1 MQLISCTST
10 QTAMHWSGL
19 KRLVRIDVNGLQRRD
34 IDEGWMN
41 IDGGAF
47 SKFVYKLEHSKSA
60 KWNIRNLQTGRGT
73 AHHGIETEIIGAIDR
88 RLADRSRKEARA
100 MQRSKGIEGAK
111 GWWPGGLWAVNF
123 I

>member
-1 MQLISCTST
+1 ML
-10 QTAMHWSGL
+10 
-19 KRLVRIDVNGLQRRD
+19 
-34 IDEGWMN
+34 
-41 IDGGAF
+41 GAQ
-47 SKFVYKLEHSKSA
+47 V
-60 KWNIRNLQTGRGT
+60 QTGTSEMERGT
-73 AHHGIETEIIGAIDR
+73 AHHGIETEMVGAIDR